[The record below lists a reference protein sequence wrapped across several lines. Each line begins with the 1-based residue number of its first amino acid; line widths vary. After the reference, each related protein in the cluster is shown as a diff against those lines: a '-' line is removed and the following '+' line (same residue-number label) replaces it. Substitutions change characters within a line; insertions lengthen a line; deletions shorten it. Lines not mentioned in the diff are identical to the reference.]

1 MKTRIAYAASALALA
16 VAVVV
21 SPIQAA
27 ARGQVTPQGIASLV
41 EPQAAEAVT
50 VSVFATGL
58 YNPRGLKFG
67 PDGYLYVA
75 EGGKGG
81 THSTA
86 GKCEQVIAPVGPY
99 KGSYSGSG
107 RISRIDPN
115 GVRTTVTK
123 QLPSS
128 QTSMDLGSLVSGVG
142 DVAFIGNTLYAIL
155 AGAGCSHGVDGR
167 DNAVVR
173 IKAFFE
179 RVSSR

>member
-1 MKTRIAYAASALALA
+1 
-16 VAVVV
+16 
-21 SPIQAA
+21 
-27 ARGQVTPQGIASLV
+27 
-41 EPQAAEAVT
+41 VT

-128 QTSMDLGSLVSGVG
+128 QTSMDLGSFVSGVG

-155 AGAGCSHGVDGR
+155 AGPAVRMAWKAGTMRWCASRRGAFR
-167 DNAVVR
+167 ASLQTSANTRSR
-173 IKAFFE
+173 IRCRIPQRAT
-179 RVSSR
+179 SNPTAPGTA